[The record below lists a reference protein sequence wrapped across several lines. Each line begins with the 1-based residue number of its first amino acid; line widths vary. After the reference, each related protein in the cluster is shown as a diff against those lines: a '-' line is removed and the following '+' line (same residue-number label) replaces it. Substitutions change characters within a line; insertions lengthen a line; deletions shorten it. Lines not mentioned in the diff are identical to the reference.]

1 MMKSYNVFSVNMDY
15 FVDDFGD
22 ATDRWYV
29 YNNIPM
35 ITKGIGNNMAG
46 LARVIVSD
54 VSVSIELYEDFNV
67 INGSGTKVV
76 NTTYQDQTYKV
87 SIKAGNGDK
96 YSYTGTLYS
105 GEDNIFVALA
115 VLNSLE
121 NSEREKYARN
131 AEIYEILCDVFSAG
145 GEIQFVI
152 TPTNNPNK
160 KYSFTI
166 DPITDFL
173 NQYPIV
179 GEGSFSQGL
188 ATVKKLKCGYI
199 NTDGNVVIPYEWD
212 DARAFSEGLA
222 AVEKNGKW
230 GFINQDG
237 RLVIPCE
244 WDSATQFADGLGWVR
259 KNKKEGFI
267 NKDGKLVIPCEWD
280 MAYSFREER
289 AVVEK
294 YNKRG
299 FIDTNGK
306 LVIPCEWDDAY
317 GFSNGLAYV
326 KKGNKG
332 CFIDKNGKTVIVST
346 WDTCSNFSE
355 GMCYVNKNGKYGFID
370 TTGKLIIPYEWDRA
384 TDFRNGIA
392 AVKKSDN
399 WYLINKNGT
408 VITEVGKWNYVNAF
422 SDGLARVVVFG
433 NNDKE
438 GYIDETGNLVI
449 PCVWSNV
456 NGFSE
461 GLACVE
467 KNTQYY
473 YINKNGNVIFPV
485 E

>member
-160 KYSFTI
+160 
-166 DPITDFL
+166 
-173 NQYPIV
+173 
-179 GEGSFSQGL
+179 
-188 ATVKKLKCGYI
+188 
-199 NTDGNVVIPYEWD
+199 
-212 DARAFSEGLA
+212 
-222 AVEKNGKW
+222 
-230 GFINQDG
+230 
-237 RLVIPCE
+237 
-244 WDSATQFADGLGWVR
+244 
-259 KNKKEGFI
+259 
-267 NKDGKLVIPCEWD
+267 
-280 MAYSFREER
+280 
-289 AVVEK
+289 
-294 YNKRG
+294 
-299 FIDTNGK
+299 
-306 LVIPCEWDDAY
+306 
-317 GFSNGLAYV
+317 
-326 KKGNKG
+326 
-332 CFIDKNGKTVIVST
+332 
-346 WDTCSNFSE
+346 
-355 GMCYVNKNGKYGFID
+355 
-370 TTGKLIIPYEWDRA
+370 
-384 TDFRNGIA
+384 
-392 AVKKSDN
+392 
-399 WYLINKNGT
+399 
-408 VITEVGKWNYVNAF
+408 
-422 SDGLARVVVFG
+422 
-433 NNDKE
+433 
-438 GYIDETGNLVI
+438 
-449 PCVWSNV
+449 
-456 NGFSE
+456 
-461 GLACVE
+461 
-467 KNTQYY
+467 
-473 YINKNGNVIFPV
+473 
-485 E
+485 